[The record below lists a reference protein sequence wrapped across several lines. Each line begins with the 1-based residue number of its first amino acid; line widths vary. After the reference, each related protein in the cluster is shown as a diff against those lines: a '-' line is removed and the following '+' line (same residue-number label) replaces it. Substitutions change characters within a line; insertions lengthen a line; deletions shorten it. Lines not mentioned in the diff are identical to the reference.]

1 MRAATLAA
9 SCVVAIAA
17 CAQDPLPFICP
28 AVDPGALVITELRG
42 PQSDADTRGQWL
54 EIANISGSTIDV
66 EGLHVVAYQLDGTNE
81 MDGIVRYK
89 KEVADD
95 DRLVVGKFTVGTP
108 PPAWIDV
115 DFNNEWPSDLS
126 ADGIIE
132 VEACGEIIDR
142 IVYHALPTSGTY
154 SLGLEPPDA
163 DGNDDEDAWCNDVT
177 PPPDDEPMTELGL
190 PGTPGEVN
198 NPCV

>member
-1 MRAATLAA
+1 MRAATTLAA
-9 SCVVAIAA
+9 SCVVVA

-28 AVDPGALVITELRG
+28 DVDPGALVITELRG
-42 PQSDADTRGQWL
+42 PQSEPDTRGQWL
-54 EIANISGSTIDV
+54 ELANISGGTVDM

-89 KEVADD
+89 REVADD
-95 DRLVVGKFTVGTP
+95 DRLVVGKFTVGTQMP
-108 PPAWIDV
+108 EWIDL
-115 DFNNEWPSDLS
+115 DFNAEWPSDLS

-132 VEACGEIIDR
+132 LRACDETIDQ
-142 IVYHALPTSGTY
+142 IVYHDLPTSGTY
-154 SLGLEPPDA
+154 SLGVEPPDA
-163 DGNDDEDAWCNDVT
+163 DENDDEEAWCNDTT
-177 PPPDDEPMTELGL
+177 PPPEGPMTELGL